1 MAEPNDRADLD
12 SVLHQIELLT
22 ARVTATADR
31 HESDGDDVVASE
43 LYDVERAL
51 RTASRRLD
59 GVLRRLA

>member
-31 HESDGDDVVASE
+31 HETDGDDVVASE
-43 LYDVERAL
+43 LYDSIGLHRL
-51 RTASRRLD
+51 TRHLSYRR
-59 GVLRRLA
+59 RS